1 MYKKESDR
9 NQYLLPT
16 SCHSKNTTTAIPY
29 SLSLRI
35 VRICRDPNNREKRFQ
50 ELKTNFIER
59 GYSEKVINLAIN
71 KARKVPRKVALR
83 KALKPSQKEGPIFAV
98 NFDPRLPSLGNIMA
112 KHWISMVS
120 RNTYL
125 EEVFKRPPLIAYKRQ
140 QNIRG
145 HLVRA
150 KVAPAKGPY
159 PQKKIVGMKKCGQNC
174 TACPYIKE
182 CKSVKINGM
191 E

>member
-1 MYKKESDR
+1 MNHTALKNEPEKDKCDCRETYQIPFLDTLLSIKEGKIDTDLYKKESDR

-50 ELKTNFIER
+50 ELKTKLIER
-59 GYSEKVINLAIN
+59 GYSEKVIDLAIN

-98 NFDPRLPSLGNIMA
+98 TFDPRLPSLGNIMA
-112 KHWISMVS
+112 KHWVSMVS
-120 RNTYL
+120 MNTYL
-125 EEVFKRPPLIAYKRQ
+125 E
-140 QNIRG
+140 
-145 HLVRA
+145 
-150 KVAPAKGPY
+150 
-159 PQKKIVGMKKCGQNC
+159 
-174 TACPYIKE
+174 
-182 CKSVKINGM
+182 
-191 E
+191 